1 MLTPVLAQQ
10 WQQLTFSKFLQS
22 VPVKRLRGLDRKAW
36 TEFHSHHVEKQYNMT
51 ERERKVLAKDTP
63 FARYLAAWKE
73 ELLLPTIASKFNLPN
88 VLRDVQ
94 DDDHP
99 KAADARTEARE
110 RF

>member
-1 MLTPVLAQQ
+1 
-10 WQQLTFSKFLQS
+10 
-22 VPVKRLRGLDRKAW
+22 
-36 TEFHSHHVEKQYNMT
+36 MT